1 MEALKKA
8 YEARAN
14 KLNKI
19 EKLKGLRSPKEAI
32 QQLEYYAQNGYA
44 SIPDEDKSYFLKCF
58 GIYDRPA
65 TPERFML
72 KLRIPGGYLNATQA
86 KVIGECAKEFGKD
99 YIDLTTRAQCELRYL
114 RIEDL
119 PTIIKRLESVGID
132 AYQTGVD
139 NIRGIMADPFDDSA
153 FDNILPSHHILLKMQ
168 DIFLH
173 NYEWISTLPRKFN
186 TAITGNISNRCN
198 VFCHDASFA
207 LAQKDG
213 VYGYNMYLGG
223 KVGVVGKPADIFL
236 QNEAEVL
243 AAFSSIIDIFKRFGF
258 RDNRNKNRLH
268 FLIESV
274 GMAEIRAA
282 ICENAGRDFAH
293 AGITMTQMDYF
304 EPDQGRV
311 QLRDGSFGVHAVIP
325 SGIFSGCALISV
337 ADLASRYG
345 DENIRLDM
353 EQSLYIMGVKDVD
366 ALLKEDFFSEYKS
379 LNTPYFNH
387 LIACAGTEH
396 CPFGVIENK
405 NDAIEMASYL
415 DEKVPLE
422 SGRIRMYWSA
432 CVKGCGI
439 HGLGDIGFEGCK
451 AKVNGINGSGV
462 NIYLGGK
469 LSANSGAI
477 EGHTIIKGAP
487 LEYAKYYIESLMLE
501 YKKLRN
507 NNESFEAFNERVL
520 TNFTNAKIG
529 FMMMLQAYMRAK
541 NIELDFGFETK
552 VITGKN
558 EEFEV
563 FELGRKLYYQLAKKE
578 PYSSYERFT
587 NVIKSEK
594 LDDIRKLVGDV
605 DENIAQMLELIL
617 HSDERKRAV
626 VFSEITPF
634 IMLYEK

>member
-1 MEALKKA
+1 MEILQKA
-8 YEARAN
+8 YEARSK

-19 EKLKGLRSPKEAI
+19 EKLKELKSPKEAI
-32 QQLEYYAQNGYA
+32 EKLEYYAQHGYA

-72 KLRIPGGYLNATQA
+72 KLRIPGGYMNAAQA
-86 KVIGECAKEFGKD
+86 KVIGECSQEFGQD

-119 PTIIKRLESVGID
+119 PTIIKRLEAVGID

-139 NIRGIMADPFDDSA
+139 NIRGIMADPFDDRA
-153 FDNILPSHHILLKMQ
+153 FDNVLPSHHILLKMQ
-168 DIFLH
+168 EIFLH
-173 NYEWISTLPRKFN
+173 NYEWISALPRKFN

-198 VFCHDASFA
+198 VFCHDASFV

-213 VYGYNMYLGG
+213 MYGYNMYLGG
-223 KVGVVGKPADIFL
+223 KVGVVGKSADIFL
-236 QNEAEVL
+236 QDEAEVL
-243 AAFSSIIDIFKRFGF
+243 AAFSAIIEIFKKYGF

-268 FLIESV
+268 FLIEAI
-274 GMAEIRAA
+274 GIEAMADAIR
-282 ICENAGRDFAH
+282 ESAGIDFAK
-293 AGITMTQMDYF
+293 AGETMTKMDYY
-304 EPDQGRV
+304 EPDQGKV
-311 QLRDGSFGVHAVIP
+311 QLRDGSFGVHVVVP
-325 SGIFSGCALISV
+325 SGIFRGSSMMEA
-337 ADLASRYG
+337 ARLAESYG
-345 DENIRLDM
+345 DGNIRLDM
-353 EQSLYIMGVKDVD
+353 EQSFYIMGVRDVD
-366 ALLKEDFFSEYKS
+366 GLLREPYFSEYKS

-405 NDAIEMASYL
+405 NDAIAMASYL

-422 SGRIRMYWSA
+422 AGRVRMYWSA

-451 AKVNGINGSGV
+451 AKVNGVNGSGV

-469 LSANSGAI
+469 LAGEGAV
-477 EGHTIIKGAP
+477 EGHTVLKGAP
-487 LEYAKYYIESLMLE
+487 LEYAKYYVESLMLE
-501 YKKLRN
+501 YKRMRQKG
-507 NNESFEAFNERVL
+507 ESFERFHERVL
-520 TNFTNAKIG
+520 KSYTMAKIG
-529 FMMMLQAYMRAK
+529 FVMMLLAYFRAK
-541 NIELDFGFETK
+541 KIEVDFGFETK
-552 VITGKN
+552 VMTGKN

-563 FELGRKLYYQLAKKE
+563 FELGRKLYYKLSKKE
-578 PYSSYERFT
+578 PYTAYERFT
-587 NVIKSEK
+587 NVIKGEK
-594 LDDIRKLVGDV
+594 LEDIRKLSPGI

-617 HSDERKRAV
+617 HPDEKRRAV
-626 VFSEITPF
+626 VFSELIPF

>member
-1 MEALKKA
+1 MEALQKA
-8 YEARAN
+8 FEARN
-14 KLNKI
+14 KKLNKI
-19 EKLKGLRSPKEAI
+19 EKIKELKSPKEAI
-32 QQLEYYAQNGYA
+32 EKLEEYAQNGYD
-44 SIPDEDKSYFLKCF
+44 SIPAEDKSFFLKCF

-72 KLRIPGGYLNATQA
+72 KLRIPGGYMNAAQA
-86 KVIGECAKEFGKD
+86 KVIGECAKEFGED

-119 PTIIKRLESVGID
+119 PTIIKRLETVGIN

-153 FDNILPSHHILLKMQ
+153 FDNVLPSHHILLKMQ
-168 DIFLH
+168 DIFLN
-173 NYEWISTLPRKFN
+173 NYEWIATLPRKFN
-186 TAITGNISNRCN
+186 TAITGNITNRCN
-198 VFCHDASFA
+198 IFCHDASFV

-236 QNEAEVL
+236 KNEEEVL
-243 AAFSSIIDIFKRFGF
+243 AAFSSIIDIFKRYGF

-268 FLIESV
+268 FLIEAV
-274 GMAEIRAA
+274 GMQEIAAA
-282 ICENAGRDFAH
+282 IRENAGIDFAR

-311 QLRDGSFGVHAVIP
+311 QLRDGSFGVHVVVP
-325 SGIFSGCALISV
+325 SGVFKGSSMQEA
-337 ADLASRYG
+337 ARLAENYG
-345 DENIRLDM
+345 DGNLRLDM
-353 EQSLYIMGVKDVD
+353 EQSFYIMGVKDPD
-366 ALLKEDFFSEYKS
+366 ALLREPYFEQYKS

-405 NDAIEMASYL
+405 NDAIEMANYL

-422 SGRIRMYWSA
+422 AGRIRMYWSA

-451 AKVNGINGSGV
+451 AKVNGVNGSGV

-469 LSANSGAI
+469 IAGNGAS
-477 EGHTIIKGAP
+477 EGHTVLKGAP
-487 LEYAKYYIESLMLE
+487 LEYAKYYVESLVLE
-501 YKKLRN
+501 YKRLRLEG
-507 NNESFEAFNERVL
+507 ESFEAFTDRVL
-520 TNFTNAKIG
+520 RSFTNAKIG
-529 FMMMLQAYMRAK
+529 FMMMLLAYLRAK
-541 NIELDFGFETK
+541 NIEVDFGFETK
-552 VITGKN
+552 VLTGKN

-563 FELGRKLYYQLAKKE
+563 FELGRKLYYQFSKKE
-578 PYSSYERFT
+578 AYTSYERFT

-594 LDDIRKLVGDV
+594 LEDIRKLVPEI
-605 DENIAQMLELIL
+605 DENIAQMLELVL
-617 HSDERKRAV
+617 HSDEKRRAV
-626 VFSEITPF
+626 VFSELIPF